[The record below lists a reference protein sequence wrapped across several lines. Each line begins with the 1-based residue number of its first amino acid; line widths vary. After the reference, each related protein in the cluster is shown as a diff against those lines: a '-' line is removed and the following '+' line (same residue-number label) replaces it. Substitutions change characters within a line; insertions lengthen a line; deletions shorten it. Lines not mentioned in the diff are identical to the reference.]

1 MHREE
6 RLRRREKARRRT
18 RRQRRYTGAAVLAL
32 GAGGALALG
41 VGALAGGGQA
51 EQKATAAPAAQLPRG
66 GRSILPDN
74 RVVAYYGA
82 PQDRE
87 LGALGIGSP
96 DAAARRL
103 ERQARPYARHGRP
116 VLPALELIA
125 TVANGSPGAGGRYAS
140 RQRAAT
146 VARYLRAARRHKALL
161 ILDIQPG
168 RVPFMREV
176 RAFRRFLAEPDVSLA
191 LDPEWSVGPG
201 QLPGRQ
207 IGSTDAAVVNE
218 AGRYLSGIVRAHRLP
233 QKLLVVHRFTHDMIR
248 NESSLRSQRGVA
260 LIVNVDGFGTRAV
273 KAAKYREFT
282 RSRRLARVRANGF
295 KLFYK
300 EDTRMMTPRGVLRLK
315 PPPDL
320 VVYE

>member
-1 MHREE
+1 MDREE
-6 RLRRREKARRRT
+6 RLRRREEARRRT
-18 RRQRRYTGAAVLAL
+18 RRQRHYAGATVLAL

-41 VGALAGGGQA
+41 AGFLGGGSGASDTRASAPRA
-51 EQKATAAPAAQLPRG
+51 ELPRG
-66 GRSILPDN
+66 GRTILPGN

-87 LGALGIGSP
+87 LGALGIGTP

-103 ERQARPYARHGRP
+103 QRQAKPYVRRGHP
-116 VLPALELIA
+116 VLPAFELIA
-125 TVANGSPGAGGRYAS
+125 TVASRAPGAGGRYSS
-140 RQRAAT
+140 RQSAAT

-176 RAFRRFLAEPDVSLA
+176 RALRRFLVEPDVSLA
-191 LDPEWSVGPG
+191 LDPEWSVGAG
-201 QLPGRQ
+201 ELPGKE
-207 IGSTDAAVVNE
+207 IGSTDSGVVNE
-218 AGRYLSGIVRAHRLP
+218 AGRYLAGIVRKRRLP
-233 QKLLVVHRFTHDMIR
+233 QKLLVVHRFTPGMIR
-248 NESSLRSQRGVA
+248 DESRLRRHRGVA
-260 LIVNVDGFGTRAV
+260 LVVNVDGFGTRAV

-282 RSRRLARVRANGF
+282 RGRRLARVRANGF

-300 EDTRMMTPRGVLRLK
+300 EDTRMMTPRGVLGLK